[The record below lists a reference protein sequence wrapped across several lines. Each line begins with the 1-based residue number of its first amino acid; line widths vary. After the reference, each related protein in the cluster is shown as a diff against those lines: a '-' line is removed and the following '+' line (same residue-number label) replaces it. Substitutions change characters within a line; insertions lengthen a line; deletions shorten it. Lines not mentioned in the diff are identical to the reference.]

1 MNPIN
6 SYFYGDTT
14 RWFMG
19 VVEEVGTDDPQ
30 LGRVKVRIF
39 GVHGY
44 RSDVPNADLP
54 YAQVLVPCTEPG
66 VSGLGR
72 NPNLQAG
79 ARVFG
84 IFLDGKNSQLP
95 LVLGSIPT
103 IEAPSNEQIAS
114 KDAGLNAR
122 SPSEVQ
128 GSNPYTG
135 TSGSSGVGPGIQ
147 STIKDGLDGFV
158 INPNATLGDR
168 TRVAWEYFTSPKRG
182 YTAEV
187 TAGIIGNL
195 ITESNLE
202 PGALGDV
209 NLGGSHG
216 IAQWYSGTPRYNNL
230 IQFASERGKA
240 SSDFVA
246 QLAFIHHELS
256 TDPYFKGAELRRQKT
271 PTYAAIHFQR
281 NYERPSYV
289 NAEGGLVKSAS
300 SAAPSP
306 VDGKPMRLHE
316 NKRIQ
321 NAKKVYGNFI
331 RVA

>member
-39 GVHGY
+39 GVHGF

-72 NPNLQAG
+72 NPSLQVG

-103 IEAPSNEQIAS
+103 IEAPSNEQLTS
-114 KDAGLNAR
+114 KDPDPNSRAQAEILG
-122 SPSEVQ
+122 
-128 GSNPYTG
+128 GNPYGG
-135 TSGSSGVGPGIQ
+135 TSGSSGSGPGIQ

-158 INPNATLGDR
+158 ISPDASLSDR
-168 TRVAWEYFTSPKRG
+168 TRLAWEYFTGPKRG
-182 YTAEV
+182 YSPEV

-195 ITESNLE
+195 IAESNLDA
-202 PGALGDV
+202 GAVGDV
-209 NLGGSHG
+209 NLGGSFG

-230 IQFASERGKA
+230 IQFAGERGK
-240 SSDFVA
+240 SSTDFVA

-256 TDPYFKGAELRRQKT
+256 TDPYYKGAELRRQKT
-271 PTYAAIHFQR
+271 ATYAAIHFQR
-281 NYERPSYV
+281 NYERPSFV
-289 NAEGGLVKSAS
+289 NAAGGLVKSAAG
-300 SAAPSP
+300 AAKSP
-306 VDGKPMRLHE
+306 VDGKPSRLAE
-316 NKRIQ
+316 AERIQ
-321 NAKKVYGNFI
+321 NAKKVYNNFI
-331 RVA
+331 RIA